1 MHKNISQLTDIIL
14 KFPLP
19 SKKLLTFPGTCGIVR
34 IKFGTDAKEV
44 WLVEE
49 KYGKKLGEA
58 KPLLIAVSGMLM
70 VAAVF
75 LIAGVAVVG
84 YSVSKGGFNFVSIPL
99 LLVGILVLV
108 YCIKTMQGGVS
119 CYENAVIIKETFKT
133 TEIPR
138 DEIAA
143 IYWERPGASASNDK
157 MRTNANIADIIMTGG
172 RRHFKVSDGYY
183 SNVDVLGLYQ
193 DRYKIPQEIKR

>member
-1 MHKNISQLTDIIL
+1 MHKNISRLTDIIL
-14 KFPLP
+14 KFLLS
-19 SKKLLTFPGTCGIVR
+19 SKKLLTFRKHYDILNVN
-34 IKFGTDAKEV
+34 FGTVAREV

-58 KPLLIAVSGMLM
+58 KPLMIAVSGMLM

-75 LIAGVAVVG
+75 LIAGIAVLG
-84 YSVSKGGFNFVSIPL
+84 YSISKGGFNFVSIPL
-99 LLVGILVLV
+99 LIVGIVLLV
-108 YCIKTMQGGVS
+108 YCIKTMQGGVT
-119 CYENAVIIKETFKT
+119 CYENAVVIKETFKT

-143 IYWERPGASASNDK
+143 IYWERPGASASNEK
-157 MRTNANIADIIMTGG
+157 MRTNANIADIIMAGG